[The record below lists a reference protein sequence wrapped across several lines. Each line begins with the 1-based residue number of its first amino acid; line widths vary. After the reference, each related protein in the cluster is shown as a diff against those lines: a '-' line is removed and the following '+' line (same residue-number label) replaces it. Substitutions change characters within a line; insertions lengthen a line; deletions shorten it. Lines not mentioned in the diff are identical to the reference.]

1 MPSRVI
7 KEDRKDGVFKM
18 REFATV
24 ERGERDYNLR
34 SFADDEEL
42 SVQDMFSDTGEEEPE
57 TIEEYEDEVT
67 EKDYWPPSRLAKAE
81 DGVVGEKV
89 DLPEGKLGQGFVE
102 APMFS
107 DGFDDG
113 PKSPTVIRNRDTE
126 RAEDDLPLEDVPV
139 MQVQSDEQSLQEH
152 TEMPV
157 ETPVE
162 THSMHQEENAPNE
175 SDEFIPNPYMSPLIT
190 ESELEELKNEL
201 AEYKEK
207 IDGYKAHAEEMEA
220 LKLTVEK
227 ALMERDKQL
236 NAAQTELNTLKETL
250 PAQVEAAKNEGRQ
263 TGFEEAK
270 VQFERQYEVEKSDY
284 LNQLN
289 GFYSNVLAKMDEIK
303 AAVDALDEQIPS
315 TVIGFVKTLIGA
327 ERKINDS
334 FAANLIKQNLSRLHE
349 YRDLKFKVNPEDLE
363 ATKEAL
369 GDYEVTSDVSIP
381 KGAVIVDSKSGEIA
395 LDADTMIKDLEQ
407 EINAQLAATEDSKSD
422 N

>member
-1 MPSRVI
+1 MPARVI
-7 KEDRKDGVFKM
+7 KEDRTDGVFKL

-24 ERGERDYNLR
+24 ERGEKDYNLR

-81 DGVVGEKV
+81 DGVIGEKV

-102 APMFS
+102 SPMFS

-113 PKSPTVIRNRDTE
+113 PKSPTVIRHRDTE
-126 RAEDDLPLEDVPV
+126 RVEDDLPPEDIPV
-139 MQVQSDEQSLQEH
+139 MEVNSSPDEFSAPEEADVYS
-152 TEMPV
+152 TESP
-157 ETPVE
+157 
-162 THSMHQEENAPNE
+162 EESN
-175 SDEFIPNPYMSPLIT
+175 DEFIPNPYMSPLIS

-201 AEYKEK
+201 AEYTEK

-236 NAAQTELNTLKETL
+236 DTAQTELNTLKETL
-250 PAQVEAAKNEGRQ
+250 PDQIEQAREEGRQ
-263 TGFEEAK
+263 AGFEEAK
-270 VQFERQYEVEKSDY
+270 VQFEKQYEADKEDY
-284 LNQLN
+284 LNKLN
-289 GFYSNVLAKMDEIK
+289 EFYSDALKKIDDVK
-303 AAVDALDEQIPS
+303 AAIDAIDEQIPA
-315 TVIGFVKTLIGA
+315 TVVGFVKTLIGE
-327 ERKINDS
+327 ERKINDN
-334 FAANLIKQNLSRLHE
+334 FAANIIKQNLSRLHE
-349 YRDLKFKVNPEDLE
+349 FRDIKFKVNPEDLE
-363 ATKEAL
+363 VTKAAL
-369 GDYEVTSDVSIP
+369 PDYEVTSDISIP

-395 LDADTMIKDLEQ
+395 LNVDTMIKDLEQ
-407 EINAQLAATEDSKSD
+407 EINAQLAAAQDSKSD

>member
-7 KEDRKDGVFKM
+7 KEDRRDGVFKM

-126 RAEDDLPLEDVPV
+126 RVEDDLPLEDVPV

-152 TEMPV
+152 TEMPA

-162 THSMHQEENAPNE
+162 THSMHQEENASNE

-220 LKLTVEK
+220 LK
-227 ALMERDKQL
+227 
-236 NAAQTELNTLKETL
+236 
-250 PAQVEAAKNEGRQ
+250 
-263 TGFEEAK
+263 
-270 VQFERQYEVEKSDY
+270 S
-284 LNQLN
+284 
-289 GFYSNVLAKMDEIK
+289 
-303 AAVDALDEQIPS
+303 
-315 TVIGFVKTLIGA
+315 
-327 ERKINDS
+327 RK
-334 FAANLIKQNLSRLHE
+334 K
-349 YRDLKFKVNPEDLE
+349 
-363 ATKEAL
+363 
-369 GDYEVTSDVSIP
+369 
-381 KGAVIVDSKSGEIA
+381 
-395 LDADTMIKDLEQ
+395 
-407 EINAQLAATEDSKSD
+407 
-422 N
+422 

>member
-7 KEDRKDGVFKM
+7 KEDRTDGVFKM

-126 RAEDDLPLEDVPV
+126 RVEDDLPLEDIPV
-139 MQVQSDEQSLQEH
+139 MQVKTDEQVEHEHSEVH
-152 TEMPV
+152 TEPH
-157 ETPVE
+157 T
-162 THSMHQEENAPNE
+162 SHQEENTPSE

-236 NAAQTELNTLKETL
+236 DTAQTELNTLKETL
-250 PAQVEAAKNEGRQ
+250 PEQLEAAKNEGKQ
-263 TGFEEAK
+263 TGFDEAK
-270 VQFERQYEVEKSDY
+270 VQFEKKYEVEKSDY

-289 GFYSNVLAKMDEIK
+289 GFYKNVLAKMDEIK
-303 AAVDALDEQIPS
+303 ASIDALDEQIPS

-369 GDYEVTSDVSIP
+369 HDYEVTSDVSIP

-407 EINAQLAATEDSKSD
+407 EINAQLAAAEDSKS
-422 N
+422 NN